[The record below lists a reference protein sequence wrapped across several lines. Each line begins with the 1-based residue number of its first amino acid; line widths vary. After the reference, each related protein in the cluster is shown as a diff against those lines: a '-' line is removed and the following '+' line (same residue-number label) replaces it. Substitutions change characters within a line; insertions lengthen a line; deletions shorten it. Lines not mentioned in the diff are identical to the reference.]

1 MKSLKIIIIVF
12 FAIFNGVNFSL
23 AMNVAIIGSNG
34 NSNIVTY
41 LTNNGFVVT
50 DYSTTIPSAA
60 TLATYHAVVLLR
72 MNGNDD
78 LKNWVNNGGLLIT
91 EWSAADWAVSN
102 VLTATVSSSGS
113 IGTGTNISFSGSTL
127 GAKLS
132 IGLSNPYSDGGA
144 SEFFYTFGSIGSG
157 AETLA
162 TRPTNIPAILGA
174 AYGSGYTF
182 VIAYDWADGFP
193 STSSNS
199 GILLKNALNSG
210 ASGGSPA
217 PANPTG
223 VSAITL
229 TICIGS
235 STQLTANGAQGTVYW
250 YTASCGGTQVTTGN
264 PVTVSPT
271 TTTTYYARN
280 YDNSQ
285 FSSGCASVTITV
297 NPLLQYRSKAG
308 LNYSSPRNWTTAA
321 NWEQYNGSSWV
332 AATSYPGEL
341 SNACSSPL
349 VTILTGH
356 QMEISGINITLPNL
370 KIEGTGKLFVRSTA
384 KLYVNGQVQLDQNSA
399 GAIVVE

>member
-1 MKSLKIIIIVF
+1 MNCIKKIILVF
-12 FAIFNGVNFSL
+12 FVIFSGVNISL

-41 LTNNGFVVT
+41 LTNNGFSVT

-72 MNGNDD
+72 VNGNDD

-102 VLTATVSSSGS
+102 VLSATVSSSGS
-113 IGTGTNISFSGSTL
+113 IGSGTSISFSGSTL

-157 AETLA
+157 VETLA
-162 TRPTNIPAILGA
+162 TRPTNIPAILGG

-223 VSAITL
+223 VSATPS

-264 PVTVSPT
+264 PVSVSPT

-285 FSSGCASVTITV
+285 FSSGCASVTINV
-297 NPLLQYRSKAG
+297 NPLLQYRSTQSG
-308 LNYSSPRNWTTAA
+308 SWTNLG

-332 AATSYPGEL
+332 AATSYPGQV
-341 SNACSSPL
+341 SNGCSSPL
-349 VTILTGH
+349 VTIRTGH
-356 QMEISGINITLPNL
+356 LMELSGSDITVPNL
-370 KIEGTGKLFVRSTA
+370 KVEGTGKLTVKSSGKIFINSQ
-384 KLYVNGQVQLDQNSA
+384 LQLDNQAS